1 MLFLPPDQPFPPVS
15 CANEEGMLA
24 ISMDLTV
31 TRLLEA
37 YHKGIFPWYN
47 EGDPVIWWSPDPRM
61 VLFPSELRI
70 SKSMRKIF
78 KDEVFHVT
86 FDQDFTQVIENCRK
100 INRTGQQGTWIT
112 EEIIEH
118 YSRLHHMG
126 YVRSTEVWNQKGE
139 LVGGLYGVWV
149 KNVFCGESMFA
160 KESNA
165 SKAGFISFVKK
176 HRDKLDLI
184 DCQIYTEHLASL
196 GARLISRNEFLTFL
210 K

>member
-1 MLFLPPDQPFPPVS
+1 
-15 CANEEGMLA
+15 MLA

-61 VLFPSELRI
+61 VLFPSELKI

-78 KDEVFHVT
+78 KDEVFHIT
-86 FDQDFTQVIENCRK
+86 YDQDFAQVIENCRK
-100 INRTGQQGTWIT
+100 IKRTGQQGTWIT
-112 EEIIEH
+112 DEIVNC
-118 YSRLHHMG
+118 YTQLHAMG

-160 KESNA
+160 KKSNA
-165 SKAGFISFVKK
+165 SKAGFISFVQKN
-176 HRDKLDLI
+176 RDKLDLI

-196 GARLISRNEFLTFL
+196 GARLISRDEFLTFL